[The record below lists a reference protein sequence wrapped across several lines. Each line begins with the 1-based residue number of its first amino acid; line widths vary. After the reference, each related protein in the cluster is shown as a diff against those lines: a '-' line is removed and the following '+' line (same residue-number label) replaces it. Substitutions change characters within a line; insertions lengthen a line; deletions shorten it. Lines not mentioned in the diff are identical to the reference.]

1 LASANGNVNDDTVIG
16 LEAFRATMHS
26 GQPECDQQCW
36 DRSRSAGPMVK
47 RRRMIDD
54 IGVDTYSDE
63 PFYSYRH
70 PVHRNE
76 PD

>member
-1 LASANGNVNDDTVIG
+1 
-16 LEAFRATMHS
+16 
-26 GQPECDQQCW
+26 
-36 DRSRSAGPMVK
+36 MVK